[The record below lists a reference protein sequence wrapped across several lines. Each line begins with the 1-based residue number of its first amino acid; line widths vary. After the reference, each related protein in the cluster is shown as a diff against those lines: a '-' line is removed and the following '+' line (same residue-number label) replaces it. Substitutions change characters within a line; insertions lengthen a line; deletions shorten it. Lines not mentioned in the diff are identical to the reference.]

1 MISKK
6 AKEFAAKIHILKDD
20 DLLLLADALVEERYR
35 RSLRHQKCNVPLTVY
50 QRRQRAYRIL
60 QNGQN
65 EMMQNFRK
73 KHNLSQSAL
82 GQMLGKST
90 ATISHYEMG
99 ALKTPVWITEQIER
113 WEADGIM

>member
-6 AKEFAAKIHILKDD
+6 AKEFAAKIRILKDD
-20 DLLLLADALVEERYR
+20 DLLFLADALVEERYR

-99 ALKTPVWITEQIER
+99 ALKTPEWIMEYIRKEET
-113 WEADGIM
+113 DGPL